1 MNTFMIGL
9 IPLAFRNILFMFD
22 LTFVLLINVLD

>member
-9 IPLAFRNILFMFD
+9 IPFAFRNALLMFD